1 MIFGGKPSARLGG
14 GTAYW
19 FNRCWS
25 FPAWGVQIKTAQYI
39 SIHSQTAGRTTW
51 TLNNLFD
58 PTSVCSYIVISSSI
72 ARWREVMLNVAPRP
86 FAQLGE
92 VDSPAVPM
100 VRHTFLL
107 QISHKSRARPQVR
120 IVPLIPVDET
130 LPPRNTRMCRPR
142 AAQYNIVLLVEEIG
156 RVSWVQR
163 HGLETLMATEWRA
176 RPLPDTANGRL
187 AE

>member
-1 MIFGGKPSARLGG
+1 
-14 GTAYW
+14 
-19 FNRCWS
+19 
-25 FPAWGVQIKTAQYI
+25 
-39 SIHSQTAGRTTW
+39 
-51 TLNNLFD
+51 
-58 PTSVCSYIVISSSI
+58 
-72 ARWREVMLNVAPRP
+72 MLNEAPQP

-92 VDSPAVPM
+92 VDSPAVPT
-100 VRHTFLL
+100 VRNTFLL
-107 QISHKSRARPQVR
+107 QISHKSRACPRVR
-120 IVPLIPVDET
+120 IVPLIPVDEA
-130 LPPRNTRMCRPR
+130 LPPSNARMCSPR